1 MKKSLLIAAFA
12 MLGVA
17 SSFAFEVGD
26 YATNST
32 QRFKITGENLVVN
45 GNFAS
50 GLDGWYSIDKETA
63 PSADVWSIEEGAGPN
78 GEKVVSSIAA
88 TADMP
93 LCNSW
98 ELEGGTYV
106 VSYQVKTTA
115 GTNLMPHSVA
125 TSNNVTTVSVPA
137 NCADF
142 FINTTGDFAR
152 LAPTEEA
159 PVTGVASMVYVSDEW
174 KTIVYSF
181 TIEEGKKF
189 VMHFEKLVEGTQIAN
204 VEIHKAEPTY
214 DVRIAQNQIAF
225 AKELMENPAFNTEE
239 AQDAKSNLQSTIEL
253 LEGMI
258 ADGSMDDASNAE
270 SLMQS
275 FNDEALE
282 PFLAVTSVDVK
293 TQIPGLDIASLANW
307 GRGGKYS
314 ADYKLD
320 LWGGNW
326 GHLNTEQDVLRSA
339 IQTGYANSATYAA
352 FHEDFPA
359 GKYFFSCEIRNAN
372 TGRTSWPTEPVFN
385 LETTCKLFVGNDTL
399 EVGPISGEEFQRFGM
414 VGEVTE
420 DGKFRAG
427 VEWPGATSGG
437 AFFIRNT
444 VVRAFEKD
452 VTTKAEHIQAFK
464 KYIEQWNAATNARY
478 TVHNLIDN
486 ANYPWGQNE
495 LKAEA
500 DRLDPYFAEQAGK
513 KWSTLEGADAGIA
526 STEELSDWALYQGF
540 ELYSE
545 PTETDPEGKRLEYQL
560 VRGYQ
565 GAASKIKTLNAPF
578 TDLATAIDEAKKT
591 RNKGTNATG
600 DRDAFKTA
608 ILSALNTL
616 TTVRSTTTDATRDA
630 DSTTLVQAQEA
641 LANALATFLASAE
654 VKPIVDID
662 FSTPAELVQA
672 GDEGEEYYVI
682 KGAAG
687 EMNFGMNFQPDNTVA
702 DYLFAQGTGEEL
714 TDRLH
719 VGGDSYG
726 SVALPELG
734 DNDVLEITFDLWYGQ
749 LGKAFQEVELL
760 NAAGTRV
767 AGFSYDSYN
776 NNVRFNEFDNAE
788 NTGMNIKGNV
798 NSANDKSGGAA
809 AVGADSKV
817 NKFKLT
823 LDYKNKTLQGTIVSK
838 GLEGVAIP
846 MNTAEDADNKV
857 VTFRV
862 GGYNHQKANSGAYG
876 RRAWFDNLVIYRYAD
891 VAGDIEEDITQSP
904 WADTTEWVDGIKT
917 ISIAT
922 NDNAVY
928 TLSGLRLK
936 GAVKPGLYI
945 VNGRKVVIK

>member
-50 GLDGWYSIDKETA
+50 GLDGWYSTDKETA

-106 VSYQVKTTA
+106 VSYQVKMTT
-115 GTNLMPHSVA
+115 GTNLMPYSID
-125 TSNNVTTVSVPA
+125 TSKGTISVPA

-142 FINTTGDFAR
+142 FINTTGDLAR
-152 LAPTEEA
+152 VLSTEEA

-174 KTIVYSF
+174 KTVVYSF
-181 TIEEGKKF
+181 TIEDGQKF
-189 VMHFEKLVEGTQIAN
+189 VMHFEKLAEGTQITN

-239 AQDAKSNLQSTIEL
+239 AQDAKANLQSTIEL

-282 PFLAVTSVDVK
+282 PFLAVTSVDTK
-293 TQIPGLDIASLANW
+293 QWIPGLDIASLANW
-307 GRGGKYS
+307 GRGGNYK
-314 ADYKLD
+314 AEYKLD
-320 LWGGNW
+320 LGGGNW

-339 IQTGYANSATYAA
+339 IQRGYGNYVATYNAY
-352 FHEDFPA
+352 HEDFPA

-372 TGRTSWPTEPVFN
+372 TGSTSWPTEPVFN
-385 LETTCKLFVGNDTL
+385 LETTCKLFIGTDTI
-399 EVGPISGEEFQRFGM
+399 EVGPISGEEFQRFSM

-427 VEWPGATSGG
+427 VQWPGSGNGG
-437 AFFIRNT
+437 AFFVRNT
-444 VVRAFEKD
+444 VVRAFDQDINAK
-452 VTTKAEHIQAFK
+452 TEHIQAFK
-464 KYIEQWNAATNARY
+464 AYMAQWNAATNGRY

-500 DRLDPYFAEQAGK
+500 DRLDPFFAEQAGK

-526 STEELSDWALYQGF
+526 STEELNDWALYQGI
-540 ELYSE
+540 ELYE
-545 PTETDPEGKRLEYQL
+545 EKPDTTTGEYARKQYQL

-565 GAASKIKTLNAPF
+565 YAASDLKATNQII
-578 TDLATAIDEAKKT
+578 TDLADAIDAAKKT
-591 RNKGTNATG
+591 RNTGAYLTG
-600 DRDAFKTA
+600 DRDTYKTA
-608 ILSALNTL
+608 ILAAL
-616 TTVRSTTTDATRDA
+616 TTLNNVRSTTTDATRVA
-630 DSTTLVQAQEA
+630 DSTTLG
-641 LANALATFLASAE
+641 NALETLNAATATFLAS
-654 VKPIVDID
+654 VSIVPFVDID
-662 FSTPAELVQA
+662 FSNSFTEDTSEEAPATYYIEGAKGKMYFGAYAEDNNTGTNYALGV
-672 GDEGEEYYVI
+672 GEEYMDVLRVGNGTAFVLLSEENQPGENDAIRVEFDFYHGNLSSKNAGVELQN
-682 KGAAG
+682 AAG
-687 EMNFGMNFQPDNTVA
+687 E
-702 DYLFAQGTGEEL
+702 
-714 TDRLH
+714 
-719 VGGDSYG
+719 
-726 SVALPELG
+726 
-734 DNDVLEITFDLWYGQ
+734 
-749 LGKAFQEVELL
+749 
-760 NAAGTRV
+760 RV
-767 AGFSYDSYN
+767 AGFSVNRYN
-776 NNVRFNEFDNAE
+776 GTIAYNDFNDVLTNGGE
-788 NTGMNIKGNV
+788 GMNILKYASGV
-798 NSANDKSGGAA
+798 GSSSASNAAIAA
-809 AVGADSKV
+809 AS
-817 NKFKLT
+817 NKTTYT
-823 LDYKNKTLQGTIVSK
+823 LVVDYKNKTLQGTINNAK
-838 GLEGVAIP
+838 NGICEGKVMPFRTDI
-846 MNTAEDADNKV
+846 EDQKV
-857 VTFRV
+857 VKFALISN
-862 GGYNHQKANSGAYG
+862 YNNKD
-876 RRAWFDNLVIYRYAD
+876 RRCWFDNLKISKYALS
-891 VAGDIEEDITQSP
+891 DIEEDIPDSP
-904 WADTTEWVDGIKT
+904 WAETTEWVDGIKT